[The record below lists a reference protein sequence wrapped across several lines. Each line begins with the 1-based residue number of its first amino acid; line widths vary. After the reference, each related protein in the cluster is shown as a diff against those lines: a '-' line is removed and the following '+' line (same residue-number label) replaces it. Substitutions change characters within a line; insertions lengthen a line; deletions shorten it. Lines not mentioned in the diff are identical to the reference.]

1 MQSHSAIRVNSVF
14 YLYAM
19 YESVRGVYDS
29 VGATYRF
36 FYGVYGV
43 VCGVFRIVHGV
54 FRIFLFNSEKVEK
67 DKKNENISFR
77 VFRYLRIFSE

>member
-1 MQSHSAIRVNSVF
+1 MQYYNAIRVNSVF

-43 VCGVFRIVHGV
+43 VCGIFRIVHGSIAAY
-54 FRIFLFNSEKVEK
+54 RLH
-67 DKKNENISFR
+67 IS
-77 VFRYLRIFSE
+77 LSLL

>member
-1 MQSHSAIRVNSVF
+1 
-14 YLYAM
+14 M

-43 VCGVFRIVHGV
+43 VCGVFRIVHGM
-54 FRIFLFNSEKVEK
+54 FRIFLLIPKKSRKTKPPKVLVFV
-67 DKKNENISFR
+67 NFVFFR
-77 VFRYLRIFSE
+77 VLSESKKSESL